1 MRINPEGRENVKQN
15 TFVFAIIIA
24 VVTATALVYNWPWWV
39 VMPVELFLVWR
50 IIFVIRFFRDPVRP
64 LLQEEGAVF
73 SPADGKIVV
82 IEEVDEPKV
91 MGGRCIQLSV
101 YMNFYNVHVNWYPV
115 GGEITYK
122 EHYNGAFLFASNPKS
137 STENEHTTI
146 GVRTKT
152 GTTIMF
158 RQIAGWVARRI
169 VSYPEVGDQVE
180 QNHKAGFIKFGSR
193 VDVFIPLGSEIC
205 VGIGD
210 KVVGSQ
216 TVLAKLPTANH

>member
-39 VMPVELFLVWR
+39 VVPVELFLVWR

-64 LLQEEGAVF
+64 LLQEEGTVF

-180 QNHKAGFIKFGSR
+180 QDHKAGFIKFGSR
-193 VDVFIPLGSEIC
+193 VDVFVPLGSEIC

-216 TVLAKLPTANH
+216 TVLAKLPSANH

>member
-15 TFVFAIIIA
+15 TFVFAIIIV

-39 VMPVELFLVWR
+39 VVPVELFLVWR

-137 STENEHTTI
+137 STENEHTTV

-216 TVLAKLPTANH
+216 TVLAKLPTANN

>member
-1 MRINPEGRENVKQN
+1 MTLREKLLRLKTENGLTTDALSERSGVPKGTINKLLNGETRNPTTQTLRRLADAVMHTCGGRC
-15 TFVFAIIIA
+15 
-24 VVTATALVYNWPWWV
+24 
-39 VMPVELFLVWR
+39 
-50 IIFVIRFFRDPVRP
+50 
-64 LLQEEGAVF
+64 AVF

-91 MGGRCIQLSV
+91 MGGKCIQLSV
-101 YMNFYNVHVNWYPV
+101 YMNFYNVHVNWHPV
-115 GGEITYK
+115 SGEIIYK
-122 EHYNGAFLFASNPKS
+122 DHYNGAFLFASNPKS
-137 STENEHTTI
+137 SSENEHTTI
-146 GVRTKT
+146 GVRTKS
-152 GTTIMF
+152 GVTIMF

-193 VDVFIPLGSEIC
+193 VDVFVPLGSEIC

-216 TVLAKLPTANH
+216 TVLAKLPTENL

>member
-1 MRINPEGRENVKQN
+1 M
-15 TFVFAIIIA
+15 FAIIIA

-180 QNHKAGFIKFGSR
+180 QNHKAGFIKFCSR

-216 TVLAKLPTANH
+216 TVLAKLPTANN

>member
-39 VMPVELFLVWR
+39 VVPVELFLVWR

-122 EHYNGAFLFASNPKS
+122 DLYNGAFLFASNPKS

>member
-39 VMPVELFLVWR
+39 VVPVELFLVWR

-64 LLQEEGAVF
+64 LLQEEGTVF

-91 MGGRCIQLSV
+91 MGGRCIQMSV

-216 TVLAKLPTANH
+216 TVLAKLPSANH

>member
-1 MRINPEGRENVKQN
+1 M
-15 TFVFAIIIA
+15 FAIIIV

-39 VMPVELFLVWR
+39 VVPVELFLVWR

-137 STENEHTTI
+137 STENEHTTV

-216 TVLAKLPTANH
+216 TVLAKLPTANN